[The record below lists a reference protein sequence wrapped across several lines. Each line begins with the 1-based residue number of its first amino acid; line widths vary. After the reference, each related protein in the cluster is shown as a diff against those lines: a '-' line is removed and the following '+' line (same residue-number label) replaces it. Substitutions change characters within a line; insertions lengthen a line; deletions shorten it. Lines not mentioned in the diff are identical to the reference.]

1 MQELRTGQ
9 DLAPETRQF
18 YAASIDILERANIRF
33 LVGGAYAV
41 ELYTGVIRATKDFD
55 VFVMKHDIDAA
66 LEAFRAEG
74 YRAELSFPHW
84 LGKAWHGEKFID
96 LIFSSGN
103 GIAPVD
109 ETWFEHATRAIVYGK
124 EVELAPPE
132 ESIWSKAYIMERERY
147 DGADVAHLI
156 HEQGMTL
163 DWHRLVRRFGN
174 HWRVLFAHLTLY
186 GYIYPSRRNVIPS
199 WVMRTLSDRMAAEV
213 NDEPLEIEVCRGP
226 VLSRAQYLQDLERDS
241 FIDGR
246 LFPWGMMTEQ
256 EIQEWTE
263 AIEKEKAS

>member
-1 MQELRTGQ
+1 MGCRERSRRCSGTSHALDPSPSPPEPLPRKTAVGWAQNGMQELRTGQ

-18 YAASIDILERANIRF
+18 YATSIEILERANIRF

-41 ELYTGVIRATKDFD
+41 ELYTGVIRPTKDFD
-55 VFVMKHDIDAA
+55 AFVMKHDVEAA
-66 LEAFRAEG
+66 LEAFRVEG

-96 LIFSSGN
+96 LIFGSGN

-109 ETWFEHATRAIVYGK
+109 ETWFEHATRAIVYGR

-132 ESIWSKAYIMERERY
+132 ESIWSKAFIMERERY
-147 DGADVAHLI
+147 DGADVVHLV

-174 HWRVLFAHLTLY
+174 HWRVLFAHLTL
-186 GYIYPSRRNVIPS
+186 
-199 WVMRTLSDRMAAEV
+199 
-213 NDEPLEIEVCRGP
+213 
-226 VLSRAQYLQDLERDS
+226 
-241 FIDGR
+241 
-246 LFPWGMMTEQ
+246 
-256 EIQEWTE
+256 
-263 AIEKEKAS
+263 